1 MKRGIP
7 LYSCE
12 DVLTYVEE
20 ENVRFIRL
28 AFCDIDGTMKN
39 IAIMPSELRRAFSE
53 GFPFDSANING
64 FNKYVKS
71 NLYLH
76 PDPSTLS
83 ILPWRPADGRV
94 VRMFCNVTY
103 PDGTPFEADGRS
115 ILQNAIRYSLEQG
128 ISCSFGNESEFYLFK
143 TDEDGEPTKEPFDHA
158 GYLDIAPLD
167 RGENIRREICFML
180 SDMGIIPESSHHE
193 SGPGQHEVDFK
204 YSDPLT
210 AAENAI
216 TLQSVVRT
224 IAMREGLY
232 ADFSPK
238 PLNDKSGNGMHINI
252 SVKSSDGRDYLL
264 PFMAGVLTHIEEITA
279 FLNPT
284 EDSYRRLGEKKAPI
298 YITWSPENRSQLIMV
313 PETTAVRRHMKLR
326 SPDSGANP
334 YLAYALLIY
343 AGVDGINNHMDPG
356 EPTNMDLLAQEPD
369 QLHEFQK
376 LPLSL
381 TDAVYKAKNS
391 EFVRSVLGTEFLTLI

>member
-1 MKRGIP
+1 MFTK
-7 LYSCE
+7 E
-12 DVLTYVEE
+12 DVLTFVEE

-28 AFCDIDGTMKN
+28 AFCDIYGTQKN

-53 GFPFDSANING
+53 GFPFDSSNIDG
-64 FNKYVKS
+64 FSSYVKS

-83 ILPWRPADGRV
+83 ILPWRPSDGRV

-103 PDGTPFEADGRS
+103 PDGTPFEMCGRS
-115 ILQNAIRYSLEQG
+115 ILQKATKYAIENG
-128 ISCSFGNESEFYLFK
+128 ISCTFGTESEFYLFK
-143 TDEDGEPTKEPFDHA
+143 TDDDGNPTKEPFDNA
-158 GYLDIAPLD
+158 GYLDIAPED
-167 RGENIRREICFML
+167 RGENVRREICFTL

-216 TLQSVVRT
+216 TLKGVVRT
-224 IAMREGLY
+224 VAMREGLY

-238 PLNDKSGNGMHINI
+238 PLEKESGNGSHINI

-264 PFMAGVLTHIEEITA
+264 PFMAGVIDHIEELTF

-284 EDSYRRLGEKKAPI
+284 EESYKRFGEKKAPI
-298 YITWSPENRSQLIMV
+298 FISWSPENRNQLIMV
-313 PETTAVRRHMKLR
+313 PETTSERRHMKLR
-326 SPDSGANP
+326 SPDSNANP
-334 YLAYALLIY
+334 YIAYALLIY
-343 AGVDGINNHMDPG
+343 AGMDGISRQLDPG
-356 EPTNMDLLAQEPD
+356 APTNIDLIASGDKTSQYK
-369 QLHEFQK
+369 K
-376 LPLSL
+376 LPLTL
-381 TDAVYKAKNS
+381 LDARSIACQS
-391 EFVRSVLGTEFLTLI
+391 SFVRKILGDTYINLISSL

>member
-1 MKRGIP
+1 M
-7 LYSCE
+7 YSVE

-20 ENVRFIRL
+20 ENVRFVRL
-28 AFCDIDGTMKN
+28 AFVDIDGTQKN
-39 IAIMPSELRRAFSE
+39 IAIMPNELRRAFRE

-64 FNKYVKS
+64 FTRYEKS

-94 VRMFCNVTY
+94 VRMYCNVTY

-115 ILQNAIRYSLEQG
+115 ILQNAVKYSIENG
-128 ISCSFGNESEFYLFK
+128 ISCAFGNDSEFYLFK
-143 TDEDGEPTKEPFDHA
+143 TDEDGNPTKEPFDHA
-158 GYLDIAPLD
+158 GYLDIAPED
-167 RGENIRREICFML
+167 KGENVRREICFTL
-180 SDMGIIPESSHHE
+180 YDMGILPESSHHE

-216 TLQSVVRT
+216 TLKSVVRT

-238 PLNDKSGNGMHINI
+238 PLENESGNGSHINI
-252 SVKSSDGRDYLL
+252 SVKSADGRDYLM
-264 PFMAGVLTHIEEITA
+264 PFMAGVINHIEELTA

-284 EDSYRRLGEKKAPI
+284 EESYKRFGEKKAPI
-298 YITWSPENRSQLIMV
+298 YITWSPENRQQLIMV
-313 PETTAVRRHMKLR
+313 PETTPERRYMKLR
-326 SPDSGANP
+326 SPDSGMNP
-334 YLAYALLIY
+334 YIAYALLIY
-343 AGVDGINNHMDPG
+343 AGMDGIQNHLDPG
-356 EPTNMDLLAQEPD
+356 EPTNMDLLAADSKLE
-369 QLHEFQK
+369 HNFKK
-376 LPLSL
+376 LPLTL
-381 TDAVYKAKNS
+381 KDAIYRAKSS
-391 EFVRSVLGTEFLTLI
+391 EFLKKYLGQDYLDLIPSL

>member
-1 MKRGIP
+1 M
-7 LYSCE
+7 YSCE

-28 AFCDIDGTMKN
+28 AFVDIDGTQKN
-39 IAIMPSELRRAFSE
+39 IAIMPNELRRAFRE

-64 FNKYVKS
+64 FNRYEKS

-83 ILPWRPADGRV
+83 ILPWRPSDGRV
-94 VRMFCNVTY
+94 VRMYCNVTY

-115 ILQNAIRYSLEQG
+115 ILQNAVKYSIEKG
-128 ISCSFGNESEFYLFK
+128 ISCAFGNDSEFYLFK
-143 TDEDGEPTKEPFDHA
+143 TDDDGNPTKEPFDHA
-158 GYLDIAPLD
+158 GYLDIAPED
-167 RGENIRREICFML
+167 KGENVRREICFTL
-180 SDMGIIPESSHHE
+180 YDMGILPESSHHE

-216 TLQSVVRT
+216 TLKSVVRT

-238 PLNDKSGNGMHINI
+238 PLENESGNGSHINI
-252 SVKSSDGRDYLL
+252 SVKSADGRDYLM
-264 PFMAGVLTHIEEITA
+264 PFMAGVLNHIEELTA

-284 EDSYRRLGEKKAPI
+284 EESYKRFGEKKAPI
-298 YITWSPENRSQLIMV
+298 YITWSPENRRQLIMV
-313 PETTAVRRHMKLR
+313 PKTTPERRYMKLR
-326 SPDSGANP
+326 SPDSGMNP
-334 YLAYALLIY
+334 YIAYALLIY
-343 AGVDGINNHMDPG
+343 AGMDGIENNMDPG
-356 EPTNMDLLAQEPD
+356 EPTNMDLLAAD
-369 QLHEFQK
+369 SSLEFHFKK
-376 LPLSL
+376 LPLTL
-381 TDAVYKAKNS
+381 KDAVYRAKNS
-391 EFVRSVLGTEFLTLI
+391 EFLKKYLGQDYLDLIPSL